1 MEKISN
7 KKKATLS
14 EYSNKI
20 ASSKKGSFSHF
31 LITLP
36 GKTGFL
42 ASRYEAREAAR
53 TGAYFCT

>member
-7 KKKATLS
+7 KKATLP

-31 LITLP
+31 PYILP